1 MNDVAAPHPR
11 REIRSFVKRAG
22 RLTQSQARA
31 LETLWSR
38 FGIERPQTTFDFS
51 AQFGRDAPVHLEIG
65 FGMGDTLAEMAA
77 NAPEINFVGIEV
89 HEPGVG
95 RLLNLIEERGLTNLR
110 VMQDDAAE
118 VLRDHITSAS
128 LAAVYLFFP
137 DPWHK
142 KKHHKRRLVQPA
154 FVELLAERLQPE
166 GLFHMATDWE
176 DYALWARDILEDYDY
191 LDNAVRPGAFA
202 DKPAW
207 RPETK
212 FERRGQRLGHGTW
225 DLLYRRNSKT

>member
-1 MNDVAAPHPR
+1 MNDSTASHPR

-31 LETLWSR
+31 LQELWPR
-38 FGIERPQTTFDFS
+38 YGATRPEGRFDFT
-51 AQFGRDAPVHLEIG
+51 ALFERDAPVHLEIG

-77 NAPEINFVGIEV
+77 NAPEVNFLGIEV

-95 RLLNLIEERGLTNLR
+95 RLLNLIEERGLSNLR

-118 VLRDHITSAS
+118 VLRDHIAPAS

-154 FVELLAERLQPE
+154 LVELLAERLEPN

-176 DYALWARDILEDYDY
+176 DYALWARDVLEDCDY
-191 LDNAVRPGAFA
+191 LDNAVHPGAFA

-212 FERRGQRLGHGTW
+212 FERRGLRLGHGTW
-225 DLLYRRNSKT
+225 DLLYRRNNKA